1 MKRMQRRSALAQEE
15 RRRSKIVPK
24 PLTLG
29 QREPM
34 SAAGQ
39 ERRLARKRRTS
50 ALTPKTDIS
59 ASH

>member
-1 MKRMQRRSALAQEE
+1 MQRRSALAQEE

-39 ERRLARKRRTS
+39 KGDM
-50 ALTPKTDIS
+50 TPFLFDVRS
-59 ASH
+59 YPDGRPC